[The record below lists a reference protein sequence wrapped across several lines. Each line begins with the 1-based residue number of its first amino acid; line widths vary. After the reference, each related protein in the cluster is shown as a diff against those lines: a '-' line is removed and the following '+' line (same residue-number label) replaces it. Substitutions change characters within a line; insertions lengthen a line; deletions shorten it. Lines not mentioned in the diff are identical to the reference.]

1 MSGFRSALA
10 SVCFLLLVAL
20 GEVQIH
26 ITAKAALELNI

>member
-1 MSGFRSALA
+1 MSGSRSALA
-10 SVCFLLLVAL
+10 SVCFLLFGGF